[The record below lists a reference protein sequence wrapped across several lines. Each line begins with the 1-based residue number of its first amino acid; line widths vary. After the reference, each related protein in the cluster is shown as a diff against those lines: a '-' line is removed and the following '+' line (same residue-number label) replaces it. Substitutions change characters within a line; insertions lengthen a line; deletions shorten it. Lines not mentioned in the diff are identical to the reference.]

1 MKTFRILTMVALA
14 ALLSSAFSACDD
26 NTTDPVDTD
35 PVLAAPSNLKAASAN
50 NAVFL
55 SWTASIDEGESNFG
69 SYEISVLNKSTNE
82 TLAPRTAGKG
92 ITSVRVDGLTNG
104 IRYQFTIRSVTNLGK
119 EGTTFSTIEWS
130 PAFRQTTDLNGLP
143 IKVYATTSTSFN
155 SAIDL
160 YNDQGK
166 AEVIPQSGQTFKD
179 RGDLYLYAQSNTSTL
194 SIISPDQANNQGM
207 VTQFSNAT
215 PVDIDDL
222 DAQLAMDP
230 PTDASYTQKELTLN
244 NGTVSAGKV
253 YFGRIV
259 RGTDMFYFR
268 LLVKKGGN
276 GTLVQGSG
284 ADRYIEMVASFQNA
298 PNNPFAKH

>member
-1 MKTFRILTMVALA
+1 MKIFRIITMVALA
-14 ALLSSAFSACDD
+14 ALLSSAFTACDD

-35 PVLAAPSNLKAASAN
+35 PVLAAPTNLKAASADG
-50 NAVFL
+50 AVYL

-69 SYEISVLNKSTNE
+69 SYEITILNKATNE
-82 TLAPRTAGKG
+82 TLAPRTVSKG
-92 ITSVRVDGLTNG
+92 ITSLRVDPLTNG
-104 IRYQFTIRSVTNLGK
+104 VRYQFTIRSLTDLGK

-130 PAFRQTTDLNGLP
+130 PAVRQTTDLNGLP
-143 IKVYATTSTSFN
+143 IKVYATTSTNFN

-160 YNDQGK
+160 YNADGK
-166 AEVIPQSGQTFKD
+166 AEVIPQSGQTFQD
-179 RGDLYLYAQSNTSTL
+179 RGDLYVFAQSNSSTL

-215 PVDIDDL
+215 PVDVDDL
-222 DAQLAMDP
+222 NAQLAMDP

-259 RGTDMFYFR
+259 RGNDMFYFR
-268 LLVKKGGN
+268 LLVKKGSN
-276 GTLVQGSG
+276 GSLVQGSG
-284 ADRYIEMVASFQNA
+284 ADRYIELVASFQNA